1 MPKYYYK
8 VDLNVMEKTYL
19 KNAREYFFKNDDIR
33 NRFNAELVVIADSE
47 QESQRIRE
55 GITDIRMWVLDRIED

>member
-8 VDLNVMEKTYL
+8 VDLDVMEKTYL
-19 KNAREYFFKNDDIR
+19 ENAKEYFFRNDDIR

-55 GITDIRMWVLDRIED
+55 GITDIRMWVLDRIEG